1 MRYLIAAPVIL
12 FVSGCS
18 GIFGDGLRSQPEAGY
33 DNWEIYGGGNEQLR
47 YSRLTQIHRGNVA
60 ELAVAWKYDT
70 GDESPG
76 TEIQCNPL
84 VVDGVLY
91 GSSPDLRIFAVN
103 AATGELMWSHR
114 PMLNGEPHSENA
126 RHRGFMFWRQGDDTR
141 LYFAARHMFYA
152 LDAATG
158 KPVPEFGNQGAVDLR
173 ENFDRPVKDIGI
185 GIRTPG
191 VVFNNMLIVGSIVS
205 ESLPSAPGDIR
216 AYDAR
221 TGELRWSFHTI
232 PHPGEPGY
240 QTWPEDVW
248 KTTGGANSWA
258 GMALDEQRG
267 LVFAGTGSAAFDF
280 WGGNRAGDNLYAN
293 SLLCLRA
300 DTGELVW
307 HFQFV
312 KHDIWDR
319 DLPTPPQLVTI
330 EWDGQLLDAVAQ
342 STKSNHV
349 FVFDRETGE
358 PLTPLQEIEVPVS
371 DVSGEVTALTQV
383 LPLDATLLGRQEITE
398 DDLTH
403 RTPEAHKAVLERF
416 RQVRSGPQFSPPSL
430 QGTIVFPGFDGGA
443 EWGGQAF
450 DPETGLLYVNSN
462 EMAWILRLVEQRELG
477 AVVNGKRLY
486 QRYCAACHL
495 DDLSGT
501 PPDFPTL
508 KNLEITNDQFGE
520 IVRQGAG
527 RMPGFAHLQDGAV
540 LALRQFVLHDE
551 DGSIAT
557 GSRGSQNTDMP
568 YTHDGYNRFLDPDGY
583 PAIAPPWG
591 TMNALDIDS
600 GELVWRVPLGEYPE
614 LAEQG
619 MTGTGTENY
628 GGPVV
633 TAGGLLF
640 IGATARD
647 KKFRAFDKIT
657 GKILWETTLP
667 AGGNATH
674 AVYEVEGRQFV
685 VIAAGGGKTGGESGG
700 SYVAFSLP
708 SEPP

>member
-450 DPETGLLYVNSN
+450 DPETGLLYVNSS

-501 PPDFPTL
+501 PPNFPTL

-667 AGGNATH
+667 AGGNATP

-708 SEPP
+708 SETP

>member
-12 FVSGCS
+12 LVSGCS

-60 ELAVAWKYDT
+60 ELAVAWEYDT

-91 GSSPDLRIFAVN
+91 GSSPNLRIFALN

-173 ENFDRPVKDIGI
+173 ENLDRPVKDIGI

-240 QTWPEDVW
+240 QTWPGDVW

-319 DLPTPPQLVTI
+319 DLPAPPQLVTI
-330 EWDGQLLDAVAQ
+330 ERDGQLLDAVAQ

-349 FVFDRETGE
+349 FVFDRETGA

-540 LALRQFVLHDE
+540 LALRQFVLHAE
-551 DGSIAT
+551 DGLIAT

-600 GELVWRVPLGEYPE
+600 GELAWRVSLGEYPE

-667 AGGNATH
+667 AGGNATP
-674 AVYEVEGRQFV
+674 AVYEVEGRQFI

-708 SEPP
+708 SETP

>member
-60 ELAVAWKYDT
+60 ELAVAWEYDT

-240 QTWPEDVW
+240 QTWPGDVW

-330 EWDGQLLDAVAQ
+330 ERDGQLLDAVAQ

-450 DPETGLLYVNSN
+450 DPETGLLYVNSS
-462 EMAWILRLVEQRELG
+462 EMAWILRLVEQHELG

-527 RMPGFAHLQDGAV
+527 RMPSFAHLQDGAV

-600 GELVWRVPLGEYPE
+600 GELAWRVPLGEYPE

-667 AGGNATH
+667 AGGNATP

-708 SEPP
+708 SETP